1 MSPMERRIR
10 ESFARQDYMATIG
23 AELTSVTPG
32 AVEIRLAVRTGLL
45 QQHQFV
51 HAGVVSAIADSAA
64 GYAALSL
71 LDEGRDV
78 LTAEFKIN
86 LLAPAQGEHLV
97 ARSRVIR
104 SGKRLSVCA
113 ADVFGVTGGK
123 EACVA
128 TLLGTIAHRDA

>member
-23 AELTSVTPG
+23 AELTSVAPG
-32 AVEIRLAVRTGLL
+32 AVEIRLVVRPGLL

-51 HAGVVSAIADSAA
+51 HGGVVSAIADSAA

-71 LDEGRDV
+71 LDEGQDV

>member
-1 MSPMERRIR
+1 MSPMERRVR
-10 ESFARQDYMATIG
+10 ESFAKQDYMTTIG
-23 AELTSVTPG
+23 AELTSVVPG
-32 AVEIRLAVRTGLL
+32 AVEIRLVVRPGLL

-71 LDEGRDV
+71 LDEGHDV

-86 LLAPAQGEHLV
+86 LLAPAQGDHLV

-104 SGKRLSVCA
+104 SGKWLSVCA
-113 ADVFGVTGGK
+113 SDVFGVTKGK

>member
-1 MSPMERRIR
+1 MERRVR
-10 ESFARQDYMATIG
+10 DSFAAQDFMTAIG
-23 AELTSVTPG
+23 AEITSLKPG
-32 AVEIRLAVRTGLL
+32 AVEIRLKVRPGLL

-86 LLAPAQGEHLV
+86 LLAPARGEQLV

-113 ADVFGVTGGK
+113 SDVFAVAGGK
-123 EACVA
+123 ETCVA